1 MKGGVAANTG
11 HISTHEAGAIECG
24 GHKVLELPG
33 KEGKLQLAELRN
45 YLQQFYADPLH
56 EHMVFPGMVFIS
68 YPTEYGTLYSKKELE
83 EIYALCKQYNI
94 LLYID
99 GARLGYGLAS
109 KESDLTLAELARLCD
124 VFYIGG
130 TKQGAL
136 FGEAV
141 VFCGCR
147 APAHFNTFVKQ
158 RGGLLAKGWLLGL
171 QFDVLFEDDL
181 YFKIS
186 NHANLMAEKV
196 KDIFLSK
203 GYSAFVDASTNQQ
216 FMIVN
221 NEKLKQLEKEV
232 KFSYW
237 QSLDENS
244 SVIRL
249 VTSWATKEA
258 DVEKLQA
265 LL

>member
-147 APAHFNTFVKQ
+147 APAFNTFVKQ

-203 GYSAFVDASTNQQ
+203 GYSVFVDASTNQQ
-216 FMIVN
+216 FMIVD

-258 DVEKLQA
+258 DVEKLRT